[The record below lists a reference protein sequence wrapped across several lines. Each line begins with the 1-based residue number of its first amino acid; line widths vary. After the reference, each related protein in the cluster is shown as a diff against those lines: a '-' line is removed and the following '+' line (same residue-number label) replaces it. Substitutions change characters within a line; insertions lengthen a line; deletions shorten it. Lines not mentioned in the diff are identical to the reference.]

1 LTALLPA
8 MVGASAIYG
17 LGLQESGMT
26 MDAAQLVFDNEV
38 ARMVRFVI
46 GGIPINDET
55 LSVDAIKEI
64 GPFKDF
70 LMHPSTLKYARSQSK
85 PEVID
90 RRNRTKWEAD
100 GSKDAAEK
108 SSEKARWIIENHEIK
123 TPISEEAQKEI
134 KEIIKRA
141 EKDLGY

>member
-1 LTALLPA
+1 MA
-8 MVGASAIYG
+8 GANAIYG

-46 GGIPINDET
+46 GGLPVTDET
-55 LSVDAIKEI
+55 LAVDAIKEI
-64 GPFKDF
+64 GSFKDF
-70 LMHPSTLKYARSQSK
+70 LMHPSTLKHVRSQSK

-90 RRNRTKWEAD
+90 RKNRTKWESE
-100 GSKDAAEK
+100 GSKNSAQRSAEK
-108 SSEKARWIIENHEIK
+108 AQWIIENHEVK
-123 TPISEEAQKEI
+123 TPISKEAARKI
-134 KEIIKRA
+134 KDIIKRA

>member
-1 LTALLPA
+1 
-8 MVGASAIYG
+8 
-17 LGLQESGMT
+17 MT

-46 GGIPINDET
+46 GGIPVNDET

-85 PEVID
+85 PEIID
-90 RRNRTKWEAD
+90 RRNRTKWEST
-100 GSKDAAEK
+100 GSKDTAQKSAEK
-108 SSEKARWIIENHEIK
+108 AQWIIENHEIK
-123 TPISEEAQKEI
+123 TPISKEVEKEI
-134 KEIIKRA
+134 KDIIKSA

>member
-1 LTALLPA
+1 MA
-8 MVGASAIYG
+8 GANAIYG

-38 ARMVRFVI
+38 ARMVRFII
-46 GGIPINDET
+46 GGIPVNDET

-85 PEVID
+85 PEIIN
-90 RRNRTKWEAD
+90 RRNRSRWEED
-100 GSKDAAEK
+100 GSKDSAQVSAEK
-108 SSEKARWIIENHEIK
+108 AQWIIENHEVK
-123 TPISEEAQKEI
+123 TPVSKEAEKEI
-134 KEIIKRA
+134 KNIIKSA

>member
-1 LTALLPA
+1 MA
-8 MVGASAIYG
+8 GANAIYG

-38 ARMVRFVI
+38 ARMVRFII
-46 GGIPINDET
+46 GGIPVNDET

-85 PEVID
+85 PEIIN
-90 RRNRTKWEAD
+90 RRNRSRWEAD
-100 GSKDAAEK
+100 GSKDSAPVSAEK
-108 SSEKARWIIENHEIK
+108 AQWIIENHEVK
-123 TPISEEAQKEI
+123 TPVSKEAEKEI
-134 KEIIKRA
+134 KKIIKSA

>member
-1 LTALLPA
+1 

-17 LGLQESGMT
+17 LGLQEGGIT

-38 ARMVRFVI
+38 ARMIRFLL
-46 GGIPINDET
+46 GGIPVNDET

-70 LMHPSTLKYARSQSK
+70 LMHPSTLKYVRSQSK

-100 GSKDAAEK
+100 GSKDAAQR
-108 SSEKARWIIENHEIK
+108 SAEKARWIIENHEVK
-123 TPISEEAQKEI
+123 TPVSIEAEKEI
-134 KEIIKRA
+134 KNIIKSA

>member
-1 LTALLPA
+1 MA
-8 MVGASAIYG
+8 GANAIYG

-38 ARMVRFVI
+38 ARMVRFII
-46 GGIPINDET
+46 GGIPVNDET

-85 PEVID
+85 PEIID
-90 RRNRTKWEAD
+90 RRNRTKWEST
-100 GSKDAAEK
+100 GSKDAAQR
-108 SSEKARWIIENHEIK
+108 SAEKAQWIIENHEVK
-123 TPISEEAQKEI
+123 TPISKEAEKEI
-134 KEIIKRA
+134 KNIIKSA

>member
-1 LTALLPA
+1 
-8 MVGASAIYG
+8 
-17 LGLQESGMT
+17 

-38 ARMVRFVI
+38 ARMIRFLL
-46 GGIPINDET
+46 GGIPVNDET

-70 LMHPSTLKYARSQSK
+70 LMHPSTLKYVRSQSK

-100 GSKDAAEK
+100 GSKDAAQR
-108 SSEKARWIIENHEIK
+108 SAEKARWIIENHEIK
-123 TPISEEAQKEI
+123 TPISKEAEKEI
-134 KEIIKRA
+134 KNIIKSA